1 MNLKMWNKLNLKK
14 RLYLVLT
21 VLFLVTLAGG
31 LVTIWYSFRTEKLI
45 TSIIEK
51 NLTTLQTAEDLGV
64 ALVSQKG
71 FVSYYFLDD
80 DPEWLMQLEK
90 HRRIFREKLQEARS
104 FATSAEQKETIDL
117 IESEYNKYT
126 AEKDEVISFYQSGA
140 YETGALL
147 HRDVRDRF
155 FNILNL
161 SENYKNIFLK
171 EIMQVRLD
179 SRKEASK
186 LRIMAVFA
194 ILIDFFLATFLAYI
208 LIKEILMPLGN
219 LMSVVNRE
227 GDVEKPDNIVAQLRH
242 GVYDLIEDM
251 GVTRSKLEQ
260 SRESLLQSE
269 KMAMVGKLAAG
280 MAHSIRNPFTSVK
293 MRLFSLGR
301 SLELSNEQK
310 EDFDV
315 ISHEIR
321 HVDTI
326 VQNFL
331 EFSRPAKLNIQSI
344 SPSTVVDMTI
354 RLLQHRLQSYDVKV
368 KVLRRSELPEVQTDP
383 EQLKEVFV
391 NLIVNACEAMVSG
404 GEIVIQE
411 EISFVPQLNRVA
423 VIRVSDNGPGIPEV
437 IQEKIFD
444 HFFTTKEEGT
454 GLGLSIAKRIIE
466 EHNGWL
472 DMISNK
478 GTGTSFV
485 ITLPSKE

>member
-1 MNLKMWNKLNLKK
+1 MWNKITLRK

-31 LVTIWYSFRTEKLI
+31 LVTIWYSIRTEKLI

-51 NLTTLQTAEDLGV
+51 NLTTLQIADDLTV
-64 ALVSQKG
+64 ALVNQKG
-71 FVSYYFLDD
+71 FVSYYFLDNN
-80 DPEWLMQLEK
+80 PNWLRQLDK
-90 HRRIFREKLQEARS
+90 HRLMFSERLQEARY
-104 FATSAEQKETIDL
+104 FATRVEHKNAVNL
-117 IESEYNKYT
+117 IESEYKQYT
-126 AEKDEVISFYQSGA
+126 AAKDQVIEFYKSGHH
-140 YETGALL
+140 ETGALL

-155 FNILNL
+155 FNLLNL
-161 SENYKNIFLK
+161 CENYKKIFLK
-171 EIMQVRLD
+171 EISQVKLN
-179 SRKEASK
+179 SRREASK
-186 LRIMAVFA
+186 MRIMAVFA
-194 ILIDFFLATFLAYI
+194 ILVDFSLAAFLAYI
-208 LIKEILMPLGN
+208 LVKEILLPLGN
-219 LMSVVNRE
+219 LISVVNHEE
-227 GDVEKPDNIVAQLRH
+227 GGKKPDNIVTQLRL
-242 GVYDLIEDM
+242 GVYNLIEDM

-301 SLELSNEQK
+301 SLELDHDQK

-315 ISHEIR
+315 ISHEIK

-331 EFSRPAKLNIQSI
+331 EFSRPPKLIIQRI

-354 RLLQHRLQSYDVKV
+354 SLLKHRLESYDVKV
-368 KVLRRSELPEVQTDP
+368 KVIRKSRLPEVQADA
-383 EQLKEVFV
+383 EQLKEVLV
-391 NLIVNACEAMVSG
+391 NLIINACEAMGSG
-404 GEIVIQE
+404 GEIVIRE
-411 EISFVPQLNRVA
+411 EVSFVPKLHRVA
-423 VIRVSDNGPGIPEV
+423 VIRISDNGPGIPEDL
-437 IQEKIFD
+437 QEKIFQ

-454 GLGLSIAKRIIE
+454 GLGLSIAKRIVE
-466 EHNGWL
+466 EHKGWL
-472 DMISNK
+472 DMISNL

>member
-1 MNLKMWNKLNLKK
+1 MWKKINLRK

-21 VLFLVTLAGG
+21 VLFMVTLAGG
-31 LVTIWYSFRTEKLI
+31 LITIWYSYRTEKLI

-51 NLTTLQTAEDLGV
+51 NLTTLQTAEDLDV
-64 ALVSQKG
+64 ALVNQKG
-71 FVSYYFLDD
+71 FVSYYFLDS
-80 DPEWLMQLEK
+80 DPNWLKQLEK
-90 HRRIFREKLQEARS
+90 HREIFRKKLKDAGE
-104 FATSAEQKETIDL
+104 FTTSIEQKETIKL

-126 AEKDEVISFYQSGA
+126 AAKDQVISFYKAGHH
-140 YETGALL
+140 ETGALL

-155 FNILNL
+155 FNLLNL
-161 SENYKNIFLK
+161 CGRYKKIFLK
-171 EIMQVRLD
+171 EITQVKLN
-179 SRKEASK
+179 SRAQASK
-186 LRIMAVFA
+186 MRIMAVFA
-194 ILIDFFLATFLAYI
+194 ILIDFSLAAFLAYI
-208 LIKEILMPLGN
+208 LIKEILIPLGN
-219 LMSVVNRE
+219 LISVVNGE
-227 GDVEKPDNIVAQLRH
+227 AIGKKPDNIVNQLRQ
-242 GVYDLIEDM
+242 GIYNLIEDM
-251 GVTRSKLEQ
+251 GITRSKLEQ

-301 SLELSNEQK
+301 SLELNREQK
-310 EDFDV
+310 EDFHV

-331 EFSRPAKLNIQSI
+331 EFSRPPKLKIQSI
-344 SPSTVVDMTI
+344 SPSAVVDMTI
-354 RLLQHRLQSYDVKV
+354 RLLTHRLQSYDVNV
-368 KVLRRSELPEVQTDP
+368 KVIRNSSLPMVQADP
-383 EQLKEVFV
+383 EQLKEVLV
-391 NLIVNACEAMVSG
+391 NLIVNACEAMENG

-411 EISFVPQLNRVA
+411 DISFVPQLERVA
-423 VIRVSDNGPGIPEV
+423 VIRISDNGPGIPKTL
-437 IQEKIFD
+437 QDKIFD

-466 EHNGWL
+466 EHKGWL
-472 DMISNK
+472 DMISNE